1 MRMVVARV
9 GSAEKMGGRVRMKAD
24 VMVMVGSKYFIR
36 RGSEC
41 CGGDVKWKLGVGRE
55 VFPDEAVD

>member
-1 MRMVVARV
+1 
-9 GSAEKMGGRVRMKAD
+9 MKAD
-24 VMVMVGSKYFIR
+24 VMVMVGSEYFIR

-41 CGGDVKWKLGVGRE
+41 CGRDVKWKLGVGRE